1 MRLPYMTAQTNRA
14 KQQIIAFGGINYGLR
29 PNDGELAESL
39 GLSSARYPCLSQ
51 REGRKTF
58 GSYTDPTGLYAR
70 GKLCV
75 VDGTDFIYGEKVVG
89 QVQAGEKLFAT
100 INTKIVIFP
109 DKVYYDTKEDKF
121 GNLSASCPGYAGD
134 ITFTANTLTV
144 PDQSWN
150 DVAREEDTSH
160 AGVPGDTA
168 ITVYTGA
175 SVDKTTGALTLT
187 GAEEK
192 TVSALA
198 KGDLIQYG
206 IDNEDQ
212 AKQYL
217 SVESCEKEAEPEQPE
232 EPAEDGDTDA
242 ETPAA
247 NYTIVGKLHEAT
259 LYQYPSLDELFKK
272 GDGVEISGC
281 TSFPKNNGT
290 RVVKGAAKRTLT
302 FADNTFTAG
311 TEAGTVLI
319 ERKVPDFTCICE
331 CDNRIWGAE
340 GTTIYASAL
349 GDPTNFFVYDGLAT
363 DSYSVAVGSD
373 GDFTGCCAYS
383 STVLFWKE
391 NYLHKILGSYPAQY
405 EIYTYTVPGIQK
417 GSEKSLVVINETLF
431 YKGRN
436 GVYAYSGGT
445 PELISENFGTR
456 RFDSGIG
463 GTDGERYYL
472 SMQREDK
479 AWELYVFDT
488 IRGIWLREDAI
499 HAVDFA
505 YLDGTLY
512 FLDGSNKRVRM
523 MGQDNSE
530 EGPVEWSA
538 TLCQMDET
546 TQGRKGYSRLYLRAD
561 LEAGAWMKIEVSAD
575 NAPFRQVFATHN
587 QRAKTMTIPIL
598 PMRCDNFQIRLSGK
612 GLCVIKSIVREFS
625 LGSEF

>member
-1 MRLPYMTAQTNRA
+1 MRLPYMPARTNKA
-14 KQQIIAFGGINYGLR
+14 KQQVIAFGGVNYGPQ
-29 PNDGELAESL
+29 PNDGELSESL

-51 REGRKTF
+51 RAGRKTF
-58 GSYTDPTGLYAR
+58 GSYSCPTGLYAR

-75 VDGTDFIYGEKVVG
+75 VDGTDFIYDGKVVG
-89 QVQAGEKLFAT
+89 RVEAGEKLFAT

-134 ITFTANTLTV
+134 VTFTANTITV
-144 PDQSWN
+144 PEGERYIDL
-150 DVAREEDTSH
+150 ARDRDTEI
-160 AGVPGDTA
+160 AGVAGSTA
-168 ITVYTGA
+168 VTVYTGA
-175 SVDKTTGALTLT
+175 ELDKQTGVITMTGA
-187 GAEEK
+187 AEK
-192 TVSALA
+192 TAAEL
-198 KGDLIQYG
+198 KEGDLTRYG
-206 IDNEDQ
+206 LDGREESGTERKYM
-212 AKQYL
+212 AVK
-217 SVESCEKEAEPEQPE
+217 SCEKQLNQ
-232 EPAEDGDTDA
+232 T
-242 ETPAA
+242 
-247 NYTIVGKLHEAT
+247 YTIVGTVHESAKHE
-259 LYQYPSLDELFKK
+259 YPKFDGIFKA

-281 TSFPKNNGT
+281 TSLPGNNGT
-290 RVVKGAAKRTLT
+290 RVIRSVSGRTLT
-302 FADNTFTAG
+302 FNSNVFSAG

-319 ERKVPDFTCICE
+319 ERKVPAFTCICE

-363 DSYSVAVGSD
+363 DSYSVSVGSD

-417 GSEKSLVVINETLF
+417 GSEKSLTVINETLF

-456 RFDSGIG
+456 RFENGIG

-479 AWELYVFDT
+479 SWELYVFDT
-488 IRGIWLREDAI
+488 IRGLWLREDAI

-512 FLDGSNKRVRM
+512 FLDSGSKKVLM
-523 MGQDNSE
+523 MGKDGGE
-530 EGPVEWSA
+530 EGPISWSA
-538 TLCQMDET
+538 TLCRMDET
-546 TQGRKGYSRLYLRAD
+546 THGRKGYSRLYLRAD
-561 LEAGAWMKIEVSAD
+561 LETGAWLKIEVSAD
-575 NAPFRQVFATHN
+575 GAPFRQVFSTHN
-587 QRAKTMTIPIL
+587 QRAKTMNIPIL
-598 PMRCDNFQIRLSGK
+598 PVRCDSFQIRLSGK
-612 GLCVIKSIVREFS
+612 GACVIKSIVREFS
-625 LGSEF
+625 VGSEF